1 MAGQANGR
9 AKKPKTAN
17 GSLNGGLNG
26 SANGHMNGHANG
38 HMNGHADKSLA
49 VRPTSQRKPRRTT
62 AGFFTSVVAR
72 YVRHDTRRKWVSLNA
87 KLFMEMAC

>member
-9 AKKPKTAN
+9 AKKPKTVN

-49 VRPTSQRKPRRTT
+49 VRSTSQRKPRRTT